1 MENINSN
8 KGEYKITVRNRQTAE
23 DFSDTVTET
32 AQCRMRVSEG
42 VLHIMY
48 KTEDSSVIIT
58 AEDNTLRVKRSGESS
73 SYIVY
78 KAGYTHHFIY
88 NMPFGGI
95 DMTVHTERVRINAD
109 ADGARIDVK
118 YRLMSGG
125 GEIVN
130 DMKITVE

>member
-1 MENINSN
+1 MANTNI
-8 KGEYKITVRNRQTAE
+8 GEYKITVRNHQTAE

-32 AQCRMRVSEG
+32 AQCRMRVSGEAF
-42 VLHIMY
+42 HIMY
-48 KTEDSSVIIT
+48 KTEDASVIIT
-58 AEDNTLRVKRSGESS
+58 AEGDTLRVKRSGAAS

-78 KAGYTHHFIY
+78 KTGYTHHFIY

-95 DMTVHTERVRINAD
+95 DMSVHTESVRISTG

-118 YRLMSGG
+118 YRLISGG